1 MFNPNLKIQITKEKE
16 FTLSLLRI
24 PVNFFAEDTN
34 PKKPE
39 IKEKTG
45 DFNNN
50 SENTNDTAPHEEHIT
65 LKPGEH
71 KQITVALDD
80 ISNQTTNNVSGNSP
94 KKNNEQEEISKEEKE
109 EEPKTGTQNN
119 EEPENKTE
127 EQSNDSQE
135 SKNEEPNTN
144 TQDNTEI
151 PSPTSPPNVNSSP
164 SHAQPTHSTPPPS
177 HSPTSPSSSNNNSD
191 KDKKTPDNDSSN
203 KEPKKDQR
211 SPSKKNDDAK
221 KKKVDD
227 LKKKFNNTKAGKKVN
242 DAKNKVADK
251 ISKNP
256 VASKA
261 MQGLNKA
268 NDIKNKANDVKD
280 TIKNLD
286 KDKMQEIAGDA
297 AVKATSKAATAVNP
311 AVGKAIDIAD
321 KTVGQTKVGKKA
333 KKAIGACCCT
343 IGCAATI
350 IIVLIPIVI
359 LLQSFSWITN
369 LFGHR
374 SNSVELYGAELT
386 DAEYELLEKASTE
399 FSMQE
404 YTDLTTNLN
413 NPSWLKQNFA
423 WWTVSKYPIQEA
435 TEKYINDYSTYT
447 EKQAEEYNK
456 KYQSLIDKGYVF
468 AVNEGDL
475 TSFGLAFEAL
485 TSHYTISNLK
495 APTSAPMR
503 TKTIDG
509 EKITYTTYDPK
520 GTHQALFEDVLNNL
534 DTLQKRFNG
543 QVDKDWFTG
552 TSDLSGWLTAS
563 KEDNYPTPDWNKI
576 SIKTLLD
583 TQVPNVYV
591 EDIYEERTLSLRDLF
606 QETSSSSYDANYYL
620 ELVLKTLEVS
630 EPLGNAKISELY
642 NQLVKKLSMLELMT
656 YMKSYQG
663 YYSEISALTQKT
675 KYTNI
680 SMYNDSAFW
689 AQFLTFSNV
698 EHYMALAS
706 LSDHSLAYEIA
717 VTSINK
723 TGNSI
728 EVSEI
733 TKGSKSFLG
742 IRKLENWYATYT
754 FEPTITA
761 NSDDIWTYSLSN
773 PKVTPTY
780 EQQYLFDKY
789 NVGYGLYNRDDTIT
803 EEEQKAK
810 NENGFFALFETA
822 TGIEMSGYDEYG
834 NPQIPTYQV
843 DKKGNATTVSAP
855 LQTENATIS
864 FNYNMEYSNAT
875 TAKYGI
881 SHKKHTGIDY
891 AVPSGTT
898 VVASSSGT
906 AYITRGNTGY
916 GNYVKIIHDDGYT
929 SIYAHGNGTFYIS
942 DGSRVVT
949 GQPIMQSGNSGNS
962 TGPHLHFEVRTASG
976 STINPT
982 DYIYGNA

>member
-191 KDKKTPDNDSSN
+191 KDKKTPDNNSSN

-227 LKKKFNNTKAGKKVN
+227 LKKKFNNTKTGKKVN

-268 NDIKNKANDVKD
+268 NDIKNKATDAKEA
-280 TIKNLD
+280 IKNLD
-286 KDKMQEIAGDA
+286 KDKMQEMVGDA
-297 AVKATSKAATAVNP
+297 AVKAGAKAANAVAP
-311 AVGKAIDIAD
+311 GAGKAIEVVD
-321 KTVGQTKVGKKA
+321 KAVSQTKVGKKA

-343 IGCAATI
+343 AGCLIPI
-350 IIVLIPIVI
+350 IIVLVPVII

-369 LFGHR
+369 LFGKR
-374 SNSVELYGAELT
+374 SNNVEMYGAELT
-386 DAEYELLEKASTE
+386 DSEYELLEEASTE

-404 YTDLTTNLN
+404 YTDLTTELN
-413 NPSWLKQNFA
+413 NPSWLKRHFT

-435 TEKYINDYSTYT
+435 TEKYINDFSTYT
-447 EKQAEEYNK
+447 EKQAKDYNK

-468 AVNEGDL
+468 STDEGDL
-475 TSFGLAFEAL
+475 TSFGLAFQAL
-485 TSHYTISNLK
+485 SAHYTITNLK
-495 APTSAPMR
+495 ASSSAPKR
-503 TKTIDG
+503 TKTING
-509 EKITYTTYDPK
+509 EKIIYTTYDPK
-520 GTHQALFEDVLNNL
+520 GTHEALFEEVLNDL
-534 DTLQKRFNG
+534 DTVQKRFNG
-543 QVDKDWFTG
+543 QVDPNWFTG
-552 TSDLSGWLTAS
+552 TTDLSAWLTN
-563 KEDNYPTPDWNKI
+563 EDESSEPDWDEI
-576 SIKTLLD
+576 SIETILD
-583 TQVPNVYV
+583 TEVPNVYV
-591 EDIYEERTLSLRDLF
+591 RDAYEERTLSLRDLF
-606 QETSSSSYDANYYL
+606 TETSSLPHDANYDVNIVRQIIDL
-620 ELVLKTLEVS
+620 HDS
-630 EPLGNAKISELY
+630 LGNTKISKLY
-642 NQLVKKLSMLELMT
+642 DQLVKKLSMLELMT
-656 YMKSYQG
+656 YMKAYQS
-663 YYSEISALTQKT
+663 YYSEIQTFTSKTQ
-675 KYTNI
+675 YANI
-680 SMYNDSAFW
+680 DMYKDPAFW
-689 AQFLTFSNV
+689 AQFLTFTNV
-698 EHYMALAS
+698 EHYLALAS
-706 LSDHSLAYEIA
+706 LSDHSLSYEIA

-723 TGNSI
+723 SGNNI
-728 EVSEI
+728 EISEI
-733 TKGSKSFLG
+733 TKGSKTFVG

-754 FEPTITA
+754 FEPSIID
-761 NSDDIWTYSLSN
+761 NSDGTWTYTLSN
-773 PKVTPTY
+773 PTVTPTS

-962 TGPHLHFEVRTASG
+962 TGPHLHFEVRTSSG
-976 STINPT
+976 TAINPT
-982 DYIYGNA
+982 DYLYGNA